1 MKAYFYVVTNFK
13 DGGDMYPFCHGLTN
27 HVHMLLKKHKPT
39 KPLKREDNKHID
51 NIDIEFCKEDIK
63 QFVRRKMNL
72 RRNVEKNYGL
82 VWGQ

>member
-1 MKAYFYVVTNFK
+1 
-13 DGGDMYPFCHGLTN
+13 MYPFCHGLTN

-51 NIDIEFCKEDIK
+51 NIDIDIDIEFCKEDIK
-63 QFVRRKMNL
+63 QFVRREMNL